1 MNTPT
6 FTSARTALHRAAAV
20 IVLTVMALCVGTGTA
35 SAHAELTDSTPAADS
50 SLTQSPQ
57 QVTLTFSEDIRD
69 FVPTVTVTGPDGQ
82 NYATG
87 APTLSGP
94 SLTQPVAE
102 LGPAGTYTAAFRIVS
117 ADEHAVTGEIPF
129 TYAPSEASVATTS
142 TDSPPVSASATD
154 ADPSGSPSSSPP
166 GSQSPSPSGS
176 ESSSAPE
183 SSNQAAASGLTD
195 NDWHWVW
202 LTLIGLACLAVG
214 VIPVMT
220 RTPR

>member
-1 MNTPT
+1 MNNPT
-6 FTSARTALHRAAAV
+6 VTSARTAPNRAAAV
-20 IVLTVMALCVGTGTA
+20 VVLAVLALWVGTGTA
-35 SAHAELTDSTPAADS
+35 SAHAELTGSTPAADS
-50 SLTQSPQ
+50 SLTQGPQ

-87 APTLSGP
+87 APTLAGP

-129 TYAPSEASVATTS
+129 TYAPPEATVATTS
-142 TDSPPVSASATD
+142 TDSTQDSASATG
-154 ADPSGSPSSSPP
+154 ADPSASPTA
-166 GSQSPSPSGS
+166 SPSGS
-176 ESSSAPE
+176 EPPSGSQAPSVPE
-183 SSNQAAASGLTD
+183 SSNEAAASGLTD
-195 NDWHWVW
+195 SDWHWVW

>member
-1 MNTPT
+1 MNTST
-6 FTSARTALHRAAAV
+6 FTCARSGLRRAAAV
-20 IVLTVMALCVGTGTA
+20 IVLAVLALWLGAGTA
-35 SAHAELTDSTPAADS
+35 SAHAELTGSTPAADS
-50 SLTQSPQ
+50 SLIQSPQ

-129 TYAPSEASVATTS
+129 TYAPPEATVVTTS
-142 TDSPPVSASATD
+142 TDSTQDSASATE
-154 ADPSGSPSSSPP
+154 ADPSASPTE
-166 GSQSPSPSGS
+166 SPSGS
-176 ESSSAPE
+176 EPTSGSEMPSVPE
-183 SSNQAAASGLTD
+183 SSNEAAASSLTD
-195 NDWHWVW
+195 SDWHWVW